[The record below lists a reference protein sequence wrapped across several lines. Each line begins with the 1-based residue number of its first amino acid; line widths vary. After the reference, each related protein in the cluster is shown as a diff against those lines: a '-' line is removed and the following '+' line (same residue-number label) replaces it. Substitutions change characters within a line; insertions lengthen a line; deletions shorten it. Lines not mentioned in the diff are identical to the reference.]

1 MSCEIS
7 IIVPVYNVEMYLET
21 CIDSI
26 LNQSFEDFE
35 IIIVNDGSTDSSG
48 QIAHNLLTRDNRI
61 KVINKEN
68 GGASTAR
75 NAGLDV
81 ATGNY
86 IGFIDSDDTI
96 SPLMYERLYKNI
108 KNMDT
113 DISMCRMLR
122 VEKDKQY
129 PTKDFIGKEVL
140 SSDECL
146 KLLFLNKID
155 QSVSNKLF
163 KKQLFQD
170 LRFPEGK
177 INEDF
182 SILYRLFDR
191 SMHIGYISELE
202 YIYYY
207 RSNSIT
213 TSHISNKIFDRYYN
227 AKEAVE
233 FVKSKEENIQEA
245 AQYYLLYTSFCILK
259 EILLSG
265 YRREFIKQYKEI
277 ELFLK
282 SNYNKIINNS
292 YIDKKFKYSF
302 IYLLFF
308 RNLYYLKEKF
318 FS

>member
-7 IIVPVYNVEMYLET
+7 IIVPVYNVEKYLEK
-21 CIDSI
+21 CINSI

-48 QIAHNLLTRDNRI
+48 EIANSLLTRDNRI

-68 GGASTAR
+68 GGLSTAR

-81 ATGNY
+81 ANGNY

-96 SPLMYERLYKNI
+96 SPQMYERLYKNI
-108 KNMDT
+108 KDT
-113 DISMCRMLR
+113 DKDISMCRMLR

-155 QSVSNKLF
+155 QSVCNKLF
-163 KKQLFQD
+163 KKKLFQD

-182 SILYRLFDR
+182 SILYRLFNR
-191 SMHIGYISELE
+191 SMQIGYISKLD

-213 TSHISNKIFDRYYN
+213 KSNISNKIFDRYYN
-227 AKEAVE
+227 AQESVE
-233 FVKSKEENIQEA
+233 FVRDKEENIQKA
-245 AQYYLLYTSFCILK
+245 AEYYLFYTSFCVLK
-259 EILLSG
+259 EVLLSG
-265 YRREFIKQYKEI
+265 NRRKFLKEYREI
-277 ELFLK
+277 ESFLK
-282 SNYNKIINNS
+282 NNYNTIANNS
-292 YIDKKFKYSF
+292 YIDKKFKHSF

-308 RNLYYLKEKF
+308 RNLYSLKEKL